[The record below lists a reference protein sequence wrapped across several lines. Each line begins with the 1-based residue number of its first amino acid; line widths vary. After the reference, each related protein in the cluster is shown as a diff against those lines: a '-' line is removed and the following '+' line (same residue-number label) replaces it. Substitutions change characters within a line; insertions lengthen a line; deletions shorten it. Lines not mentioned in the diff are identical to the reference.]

1 MPVFHGVKPGPF
13 YREEL
18 TMPYRLA
25 SRFAVLVVFAL
36 LLAALGCAKAP
47 YTNRSQM
54 ILMSSQEELAL
65 GMQASQQVLAEAKE
79 ETNTPAAAMTRRVG
93 QRIAAAADEPDP
105 NLPARAKFDWEFHTL
120 ASDTP
125 NAFCLPGG
133 KVFVYTG
140 LLQYATTDAELAA
153 VIGHEVGHAIARHGA
168 ERASQSQAAGLVGS
182 VGSAILG
189 PAFDAAYGLGV
200 NYGILMPYSRLQ
212 ESEADYIGL
221 ILMAKAGYDPSA
233 ALSFWE
239 KMAKAGGS
247 KPPEWMSTHPSDES
261 RIAEI
266 KRQLPEAM
274 AIYKARQGNT
284 TP

>member
-1 MPVFHGVKPGPF
+1 M
-13 YREEL
+13 L
-18 TMPYRLA
+18 RLIFRNLYA
-25 SRFAVLVVFAL
+25 FAALAL
-36 LLAALGCAKAP
+36 LLAAVGCAKAP

-54 ILMSSQEELAL
+54 ILMSSQQELAL
-65 GMQASQQVLAEAKE
+65 GMQASQQVLKESKE

-105 NLPARAKFDWEFHTL
+105 SLPPRSKFAWEFHTL
-120 ASDTP
+120 TSDTP

-140 LLQYATTDAELAA
+140 LMKYTATDAELAA

-168 ERASQSQAAGLVGS
+168 ERASQSSAANMVGS
-182 VGSAILG
+182 VGSVILG
-189 PAFDAAYGLGV
+189 PVFDAAYGLGV
-200 NYGILMPYSRLQ
+200 NYGILLPYGRLQ

-221 ILMAKAGYDPSA
+221 ILMAKAGYDPNA
-233 ALSFWE
+233 ALTFWQ

-247 KPPEWMSTHPSDES
+247 KPPEWMSTHPSDGS

-266 KRQLPEAM
+266 EKQLPAAL
-274 AIYKARQGNT
+274 AIYKARQSNT
-284 TP
+284 AQ